1 MKILNKPNSVMDWG
15 TYASNSVVSGNSNGL
30 LSMMD
35 HYDKVKEF
43 FGINLDAFITA
54 ASLKHFGM
62 DSVTSSLNVNTIPD
76 AVRKG
81 SDLVKRQWL
90 HNEVSSMLDKYVMDS
105 VSHLEDIHSELAA
118 SQDSRHEHPCRF
130 STCSKKFKYVKCL
143 LRHEKKAHDLDLG
156 SPFSSNDEKCDDEK
170 SSKDEESKVDGVYDY
185 GCQTLSLGLLLRDA
199 DDAVKEGDGERLCR
213 VWKFLTLLYR
223 VGGNN
228 KYALAGL
235 RLTASQVGLLT
246 PRQAHQLKWN
256 RFAAT
261 KQGPG
266 KRISRD
272 LRLENNNLVAKEEIK
287 ALGFPNINSDSIV
300 KTTKST
306 GSMEKLLKK
315 GRDELGLLKRTTHNC
330 NKVRRDVFIR
340 VLNQVHK
347 QADIF
352 CHTPGRQF
360 RSFTPSGPVFK
371 RINRKQLHSWISRHK
386 RKWHRQNRN
395 FYKHNC

>member
-1 MKILNKPNSVMDWG
+1 M
-15 TYASNSVVSGNSNGL
+15 VSMIMG
-30 LSMMD
+30 
-35 HYDKVKEF
+35 
-43 FGINLDAFITA
+43 A
-54 ASLKHFGM
+54 
-62 DSVTSSLNVNTIPD
+62 
-76 AVRKG
+76 
-81 SDLVKRQWL
+81 
-90 HNEVSSMLDKYVMDS
+90 
-105 VSHLEDIHSELAA
+105 
-118 SQDSRHEHPCRF
+118 RH
-130 STCSKKFKYVKCL
+130 
-143 LRHEKKAHDLDLG
+143 
-156 SPFSSNDEKCDDEK
+156 
-170 SSKDEESKVDGVYDY
+170 
-185 GCQTLSLGLLLRDA
+185 SLGLLLRDA
-199 DDAVKEGDGERLCR
+199 DDAVKEGDGERMCR

-272 LRLENNNLVAKEEIK
+272 LRLESNNVVAKEEIK

-306 GSMEKLLKK
+306 GFMEKLLKK
-315 GRDELGLLKRTTHNC
+315 ARDELVLLKRTTHNC

-360 RSFTPSGPVFK
+360 RSFTPSSPVFK
-371 RINRKQLHSWISRHK
+371 QINRKQLHSWISRHK

>member
-1 MKILNKPNSVMDWG
+1 M
-15 TYASNSVVSGNSNGL
+15 VS
-30 LSMMD
+30 
-35 HYDKVKEF
+35 
-43 FGINLDAFITA
+43 
-54 ASLKHFGM
+54 
-62 DSVTSSLNVNTIPD
+62 PD
-76 AVRKG
+76 RT
-81 SDLVKRQWL
+81 LR
-90 HNEVSSMLDKYVMDS
+90 E
-105 VSHLEDIHSELAA
+105 
-118 SQDSRHEHPCRF
+118 
-130 STCSKKFKYVKCL
+130 FKYVKCL

-199 DDAVKEGDGERLCR
+199 DDAVKEGDGERMCR

-272 LRLENNNLVAKEEIK
+272 LRLESNNVVAKEEIK
-287 ALGFPNINSDSIV
+287 ALS
-300 KTTKST
+300 KY
-306 GSMEKLLKK
+306 
-315 GRDELGLLKRTTHNC
+315 
-330 NKVRRDVFIR
+330 
-340 VLNQVHK
+340 Q
-347 QADIF
+347 Q
-352 CHTPGRQF
+352 
-360 RSFTPSGPVFK
+360 
-371 RINRKQLHSWISRHK
+371 
-386 RKWHRQNRN
+386 
-395 FYKHNC
+395 